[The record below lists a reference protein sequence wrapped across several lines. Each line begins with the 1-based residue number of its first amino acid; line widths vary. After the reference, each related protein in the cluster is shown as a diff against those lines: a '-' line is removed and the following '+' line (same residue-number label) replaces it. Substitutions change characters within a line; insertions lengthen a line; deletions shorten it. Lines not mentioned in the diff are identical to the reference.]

1 MARAFRAMLAL
12 VTAAAAAAHAGRAGY
27 DVAVTPTHVF
37 IVGYTKFETSAPA
50 TIAFEGGQLNNLKI
64 KTKTKSSSDDEDREE
79 GRRDTTAAPS
89 TNTAPANVAGA
100 GARAPEVAAQVNT
113 CASALSEAREASSQD
128 NSSSYKVPSGA
139 DELLAIKELIYQHN
153 FLTNVTV
160 GTKAVSKDENLHG
173 IGEDSGEAATGAL
186 TGDALLDPGPSSEE
200 VRKPATASA
209 MTNYPGPTKSSD
221 TNNYHKTK
229 IKVSSSAA
237 VADACLTCKSEGA
250 SSGAASSSS
259 DNSSSYKVSLG
270 ADELLAIKELIYQHN
285 FLTNVTVGTKVVS
298 RDVDSGGRGRGVAVI
313 SGTEI
318 QKGGTCITPVARTTP
333 RAGKPGSGVVSNR
346 LTAGAGGAA
355 SATVSA
361 CAVVYSPAWG

>member
-1 MARAFRAMLAL
+1 MARAFRAVLAL

-100 GARAPEVAAQVNT
+100 GARAPEAAAQVNT
-113 CASALSEAREASSQD
+113 YASALSEAREASSPD
-128 NSSSYKVPSGA
+128 NSSSYKVPS
-139 DELLAIKELIYQHN
+139 
-153 FLTNVTV
+153 
-160 GTKAVSKDENLHG
+160 
-173 IGEDSGEAATGAL
+173 
-186 TGDALLDPGPSSEE
+186 
-200 VRKPATASA
+200 
-209 MTNYPGPTKSSD
+209 
-221 TNNYHKTK
+221 
-229 IKVSSSAA
+229 
-237 VADACLTCKSEGA
+237 
-250 SSGAASSSS
+250 
-259 DNSSSYKVSLG
+259 G

-346 LTAGAGGAA
+346 FTAGAGGAA